1 MADDVKDAVR
11 VLRFAFPMSL
21 REGDAVGHAQNLAL
35 AVDVVVRALEEAEEG
50 RETLAR
56 KGTKLMATSDA
67 LIASLTKKRDDALAV
82 WRGFASCDACG
93 GRFHPLA
100 KRCPTCG
107 DAHKLSGGDWGTELV
122 RVTKERDEARAEL
135 AAYHREDEKD
145 SKLRAADVV
154 IFEAR
159 IERLTKV
166 LRNVLWVARGAT
178 DSPLEDA
185 FGHALSNI
193 EMRVE
198 EALGIGPEDEV
209 DHD

>member
-1 MADDVKDAVR
+1 MADDVTNAVR

-21 REGDAVGHAQNLAL
+21 RDDGAVGHAQNLAL
-35 AVDVVVRALEEAEEG
+35 AVDLVTRALEEVEEG

-56 KGTKLMATSDA
+56 KGTKLMVSSDA
-67 LIASLTKKRDDALAV
+67 LIAAL
-82 WRGFASCDACG
+82 
-93 GRFHPLA
+93 
-100 KRCPTCG
+100 
-107 DAHKLSGGDWGTELV
+107 
-122 RVTKERDEARAEL
+122 TKERDEARAEL
-135 AAYHREDEKD
+135 AACHREDERD
-145 SKLRAADVV
+145 SKARAAD
-154 IFEAR
+154 IFLFETR

-209 DHD
+209 EHD